1 MKYIKLFENFDS
13 KNINI
18 VDVIRTAASPEEL
31 GEYFTFY
38 FNNENLTL
46 SVHHQYIYPNGD
58 KQIGYS
64 ILGNVLDRILSRATE
79 KLESMGLT
87 LGKGDDTSQG
97 RNAFKLISSPKPMD
111 DIQDTQHWKFK
122 LIL

>member
-18 VDVIRTAASPEEL
+18 EDVIRKAANTEEL
-31 GEYFTFY
+31 GGYFKFS
-38 FNNENLTL
+38 FDNENLIL
-46 SVHHQYIYPNGD
+46 YVDHIYIYPNGD
-58 KQIGYS
+58 KEIGYS
-64 ILGNVLDRILSRATE
+64 ILGNVLNRILSRATE

-87 LGKGDDTSQG
+87 LGKGDNTSHG
-97 RNAFKLISSPKPMD
+97 RNAFKGLSHPLNSY
-111 DIQDTQHWKFK
+111 QDTQRWEFK